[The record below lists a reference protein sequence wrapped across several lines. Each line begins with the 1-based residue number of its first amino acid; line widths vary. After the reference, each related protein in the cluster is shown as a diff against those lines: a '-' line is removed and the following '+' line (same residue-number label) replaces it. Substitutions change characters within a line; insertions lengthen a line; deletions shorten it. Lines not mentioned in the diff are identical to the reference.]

1 MPPEETARNYI
12 NINIILTLLRNYINI
27 FNIIILI

>member
-1 MPPEETARNYI
+1 MPPEETTRNYI